1 MDFRYYGIAELAIV
15 ASDIGSAK
23 EFDTDLLGFE
33 ASNHEFGKGPAI
45 VKIGENRYL
54 CLWEPCE
61 WRSDFL
67 SPERSDAYFG
77 NTAAPTHPVFAVRQ
91 DDVAK
96 IPEGL
101 PDAGFEVDGPMPH
114 GDGSTHLYVPDPDN
128 HAMESWGWSPG

>member
-23 EFDTDLLGFE
+23 EFDIDLLGFK

-54 CLWEPCE
+54 GPWGPFE
-61 WRSDFL
+61 WRSNFL
-67 SPERSDAYFG
+67 LPDRSVAYFG

-96 IPEGL
+96 IPEGTARCRL
-101 PDAGFEVDGPMPH
+101 
-114 GDGSTHLYVPDPDN
+114 
-128 HAMESWGWSPG
+128 

>member
-15 ASDIGSAK
+15 VSGIGGAK
-23 EFDTDLLGFE
+23 EVDIELLGFE
-33 ASNHEFGKGPAI
+33 ATNYEFGKGLAI

-54 CLWEPCE
+54 GISVSRYLGLWEPCE

-96 IPEGL
+96 LPEGTARCRL
-101 PDAGFEVDGPMPH
+101 
-114 GDGSTHLYVPDPDN
+114 
-128 HAMESWGWSPG
+128 